1 LKFTGIL
8 NFTGA
13 ADMVFMIGVRL
24 WLFSCFFALFLPA
37 TAGEITGKISITKGL
52 TKPKVTLP
60 AYQGRGPALPYGP
73 AEHAEPA
80 SIADE
85 LGRVVVYIESDRM
98 APPTPIRAEIS
109 QRNRG
114 FVPEMAVITAG
125 STVSFPNMDLIFH
138 NVFSLSKVKGFDLGR
153 YPAGE
158 TRSIKFDKP
167 GVVKVHCHLHSN
179 MAAVIVV
186 VPSDWY
192 ARPESDGGFRMEGVP
207 AGQYTAVA
215 WHNSIGFSKKRIHV
229 TDSGSVTVNFA
240 IPLRDRVEE

>member
-1 LKFTGIL
+1 
-8 NFTGA
+8 
-13 ADMVFMIGVRL
+13 MIGARW

-37 TAGEITGKISITKGL
+37 TAGEIIGNISITKGL

-60 AYQGRGPALPYGP
+60 TYQGRGPALPYAPG
-73 AEHAEPA
+73 EPV

-85 LGRVVVYIESDRM
+85 LGRVVVFLESDRM
-98 APPTPIRAEIS
+98 ASPAPIRAEVS

-138 NVFSLSKVKGFDLGR
+138 NVFSLSKVKEFDLGR

-158 TRSIKFDKP
+158 TRSIKFEKP
-167 GVVKVHCHLHSN
+167 GVVKVHCHLHPN
-179 MAAVIVV
+179 MAATIVV
-186 VPSDWY
+186 VPGDWY
-192 ARPESDGGFRMEGVP
+192 ARPEIDGRFRMEGVP
-207 AGQYTAVA
+207 AGQYTVVA

-229 TDSGSVTVNFA
+229 TDSGTVAVNFV
-240 IPLRDRVEE
+240 IPIRDRVEE